1 MRAPSIKELRDE
13 LSRLMLEQIESL
25 QTETFVRRS
34 HANLI
39 VEEARLKRIREL
51 SADFLAAL
59 KEDDPLAH

>member
-25 QTETFVRRS
+25 QTETFVGRS

-59 KEDDPLAH
+59 KEDNPLDH